1 MLYPRTV
8 LRGKT
13 GALALALIAVSL
25 VAAPSAQATHANPEV
40 QHLSYRV
47 GPLQVTPGQN
57 RIAYRTLRDDKP
69 QVDGWIVGMK
79 PNLVNADGSVPS
91 TDRVMFHHGV
101 WLNLSHRD
109 LTVPNGLPERF
120 MATGEEKTK
129 MILPAGFGLRHE
141 AGDRWLL
148 NHMIHNLTA
157 ASMELYV
164 TYTIDFIPDSSPA
177 AAGIKPVVPL
187 WMDVVN
193 GSGYPV
199 FDVLKG
205 SGGRDNR
212 FTYPADVENPYPDG
226 IRRNLYQLNMNG
238 TLVTSAGHVHTG
250 GLSTD
255 LWMMRS
261 GARYEGPKCGQR
273 RTAKLRR
280 QCWARSPRV
289 RGNRVHLFHSKAKY
303 FEPRGPVSWD
313 VAMTGTRPGWLVEV
327 QKGDVLALNTTYE
340 TKLASWYE
348 SMGISV
354 VYFAPGDTSGRNPYR
369 TKVDWP
375 GQVTHGHLPENNVHG
390 GSRVTLPNP
399 ANMAGGPFP
408 SSNILIDRFAYGLG
422 DFRLPGMQGRPPRVR
437 RGRSLTFELA
447 QGDASQEIWH
457 SVTSCAPPCNRNT
470 GIAYP
475 IPNGEHQFD
484 SGQLGD
490 FTPAVYRRTWETPKD
505 LPVGTYTYFCRIHPM
520 MRGAFRVVK

>member
-1 MLYPRTV
+1 M

-13 GALALALIAVSL
+13 SALALAVIAVWL
-25 VAAPSAQATHANPEV
+25 VAAPSAQATHANPQV

-47 GPLQVTPGQN
+47 GPLEVTPGQN
-57 RIAYRTLRDDKP
+57 RIAYRTAQDAKP
-69 QVDGWIVGMK
+69 PVDGWIVGMS

-109 LTVPNGLPERF
+109 LTTDNGFPERF

-129 MILPAGFGLRHE
+129 LILPPGYGLRYE
-141 AGDRWLL
+141 ASDRWLL
-148 NHMIHNLTA
+148 NHMIHNLTS
-157 ASMELYV
+157 ASMELYI
-164 TYTIDFIPDSSPA
+164 TYTIDFIPDTSPA
-177 AAGIKPVVPL
+177 AQSIRPVVPL

-193 GSGYPV
+193 GNGYPV

-205 SGGRDNR
+205 TGRNGR
-212 FTYPADVENPYPDG
+212 FTYPTDAENPYPDG
-226 IRRNLYQLNMNG
+226 IRRNLYQLPMDG
-238 TLVTSAGHVHTG
+238 VLVASAGHVHTG

-255 LWMMRS
+255 LWLMRS
-261 GARYEGPKCGQR
+261 GARYAGPKCNQR
-273 RTAKLRR
+273 ASRRLRR
-280 QCWARSPRV
+280 QCRARAPRV
-289 RGNRVHLFHSKAKY
+289 RGNRVHLYHSKARY

-313 VAMTGTRPGWLVEV
+313 VAMTGARPDWQV
-327 QKGDVLALNTTYE
+327 QVRRGDVLALNTTYE
-340 TKLASWYE
+340 TRRASWYE

-354 VYFAPGDTSGRNPYR
+354 VYMAPGDGGRNPYR

-375 GQVTHGHLPENNVHG
+375 GRVTHGHLPENNVHG
-390 GSRVTLPNP
+390 GSRRTMPNP
-399 ANMAGGPFP
+399 ATMAGGPFP
-408 SSNILIDRFAYGLG
+408 TSNVLIDAFTYGMG

-437 RGRSLTFELA
+437 RGRSLTFELSN
-447 QGDASQEIWH
+447 GDASREIWH

-475 IPNGEHQFD
+475 IPNGRHQFD

-490 FTPAVYRRTWETPKD
+490 ITPAVRRRTWETPKD

-520 MRGAFRVVK
+520 MRGAFRVVR